1 MKKTL
6 PILLLLIVLVL
17 IFIFFSK
24 NIIKNTRNADKD
36 IDKNNKNIRTTNKDI
51 DKNNKNISSNMNSK
65 LNNKAKNIEKAI
77 YKKINEGNYFDSNL
91 KSYKLDSLELY
102 GYYKSKSDVYYIRVT
117 YNVTCLDR
125 TYNCDNL
132 SKDKDYS
139 IAEKEPFFFFIKLDT
154 NNYIDIE
161 IIGGISANINS
172 DWIQSY
178 EKVLL

>member
-17 IFIFFSK
+17 IFMFFSK
-24 NIIKNTRNADKD
+24 NIIKNTRNGD
-36 IDKNNKNIRTTNKDI
+36 KDI

-91 KSYKLDSLELY
+91 KSYKLDSLQLF
-102 GYYKSKSDVYYIRVT
+102 GYYKSKSNVYYIKVT
-117 YNVTCLDR
+117 YNVTCLDG

-132 SKDKDYS
+132 AKYKNYS
-139 IAEKEPFFFFIKLDT
+139 IADKEPFFFFIKVDT
-154 NNYIDIE
+154 NNYSDIE
-161 IIGGISANINS
+161 IISGISAHINS
-172 DWIQSY
+172 DWISAS

>member
-17 IFIFFSK
+17 IFMLFSK

-91 KSYKLDSLELY
+91 KSYKLDSLKLF
-102 GYYKSKSDVYYIRVT
+102 GYYKSKSNVYYIKVT
-117 YNVTCLDR
+117 YNVKCVDR

-132 SKDKDYS
+132 AKNKDYS
-139 IAEKEPFFFFIKLDT
+139 IADKKPFYFFIKVDT
-154 NNYIDIE
+154 NNYSDIE
-161 IIGGISANINS
+161 IISGISANINS